1 MKNVIPLLA
10 LLFVAATGINADA
23 ETKTKLIH
31 LRDGSSLT
39 GNVLSLN
46 RGEYTIQTKNL
57 GVMKVREDD
66 IVSISNPGFAPQEA
80 QAAEPLMPG
89 QMAPHLTKSNL
100 GHQVQTLQ
108 SSIMGDPELVED
120 IQVLMS
126 DPEIVKIIQDET
138 FMQKIMTLDMD
149 SIENDPR
156 YRDLMYNPRMRR
168 FIQKLQARDQ

>member
-1 MKNVIPLLA
+1 MKIVIPILA
-10 LLFVAATGINADA
+10 LLIVAGAGVSAEA
-23 ETKTKLIH
+23 ETKAKLIH

-39 GNVLSLN
+39 GNVISLD
-46 RGEYTIQTKNL
+46 RGVYTVKTENL
-57 GVMKVREDD
+57 GTMRVRQED
-66 IVSISNPGFAPQEA
+66 IVSISNPGFAPKEA
-80 QAAEPLMPG
+80 QTAEPLVPG

-100 GHQVQTLQ
+100 GYQVQTLQ
-108 SSIMGDPELVED
+108 SSIMSDPELVKD

-126 DPEIVKIIQDET
+126 DPEIVQIIQDEA

-149 SIENDPR
+149 TIESDPR